1 MILTTEE
8 DAQYRYLRDKL
19 DQWHKHD
26 FEKEINSNLYEVLRQ
41 VNWHKN
47 IFVKKHDTLKIESL
61 ISVLNG
67 FEKAEKELNHIKQQL
82 RLIKSNTTR
91 VSKII
96 NCTNK
101 LINLTFK
108 KIQYAKR

>member
-1 MILTTEE
+1 MYLN
-8 DAQYRYLRDKL
+8 DQQLAQYKYLRDKL
-19 DQWHKHD
+19 DQWQTKD
-26 FEKEINSNLYEVLRQ
+26 FEKEINNKLYEVLRQ
-41 VNWHKN
+41 LNWHKN
-47 IFVKKHDTLKIESL
+47 IFVKKHNNLKIESL

-67 FEKAEKELNHIKQQL
+67 FEKAEKELTNIKQQL
-82 RLIKSNTTR
+82 RLIKADTKR

-108 KIQYAKR
+108 KIQYVKR

>member
-1 MILTTEE
+1 MYLNNEE
-8 DAQYRYLRDKL
+8 QAQYKYLRDKL
-19 DQWHKHD
+19 DQWQKED
-26 FEKEINSNLYEVLRQ
+26 FEKQINNSLYEVLRR
-41 VNWHKN
+41 VTWHKN
-47 IFVKKHDTLKIESL
+47 IFVKKFDSITIESL
-61 ISVLNG
+61 ISVLDG
-67 FEKAEKELNHIKQQL
+67 FEKAEIELNNIKQQL
-82 RLIKSNTTR
+82 RLIKANTTR